1 MISTMP
7 HKMAP
12 RNKLTMPLITRIT
25 ARIHKMNDMNSPF
38 PRDKVPCDGR
48 EKHQPRWRGYVDPMT
63 SKKDEEPIQAEG
75 VPDEEGI
82 DEADVVERV
91 DEDPEEQA
99 SFTETHPEEA
109 ERIRR
114 EARGEDVEP

>member
-1 MISTMP
+1 
-7 HKMAP
+7 
-12 RNKLTMPLITRIT
+12 
-25 ARIHKMNDMNSPF
+25 
-38 PRDKVPCDGR
+38 
-48 EKHQPRWRGYVDPMT
+48 MT
-63 SKKDEEPIQAEG
+63 SQKDEEPVEAEG